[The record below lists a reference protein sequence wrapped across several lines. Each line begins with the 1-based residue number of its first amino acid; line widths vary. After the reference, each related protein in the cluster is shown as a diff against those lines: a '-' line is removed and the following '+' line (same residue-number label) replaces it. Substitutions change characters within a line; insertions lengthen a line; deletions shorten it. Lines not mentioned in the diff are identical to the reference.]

1 MIIIKITIFKCNQT
15 GDIVVSAKKL
25 FISIFLTL
33 CLSLLFAP
41 QSFALTLEEV
51 ASRLDKLEQQNKL
64 LRKENK
70 ELRSSIAATDEKAE
84 AAVVATEAFT
94 DSTAGIQKV
103 AEWANRTTIGGYGEL
118 HYNNLSG
125 KGGASDKDEIDFH
138 RFVLFFGHE
147 FTDDIR
153 FFSEL
158 ELEHSIAGDGKAG
171 EIELEQAYI
180 DFDLNDNHTARA
192 GLFLLPVGII
202 NETHEPPTFYGTE
215 RNPIE
220 KNIVP
225 ATWWAA
231 GAGLHGQLGGGFS
244 YDAYVHSGL
253 NATETDST
261 TKIVSYTSIRSGR
274 QKVSEA
280 VANDPA
286 VTGRLKY
293 TGIPGLELAVS
304 AQYQQDIGQGLV
316 VGLDSGTLIE
326 THAIWNSGPFGIR
339 ALYAAW
345 DINGTAVKAAGA
357 DKQEGFYVEPS
368 FKISDQFGVFARFN
382 QWDNEAGSNT
392 GDAEDTG
399 KEQWDIG
406 INYWPHEDVVIKAD
420 YQYQNNDNGSDQNGL
435 NVGLG
440 YQF

>member
-1 MIIIKITIFKCNQT
+1 MNFATLAKNT
-15 GDIVVSAKKL
+15 GLAVALSIG
-25 FISIFLTL
+25 ISPLA
-33 CLSLLFAP
+33 S
-41 QSFALTLEEV
+41 ALTLEDL
-51 ASRLDKLEQQNKL
+51 AKRLDALETQNKQLTKENAL
-64 LRKENK
+64 LRDAVAQTNDKV
-70 ELRSSIAATDEKAE
+70 E
-84 AAVVATEAFT
+84 AAVIATESIA
-94 DSTAGIQKV
+94 DSASGIQKL
-103 AEWANRTTIGGYGEL
+103 ANFADKTTIGGYGEL

-147 FTDDIR
+147 FSDDIR

-158 ELEHSIAGDGKAG
+158 EVEHSIAGEGKSG
-171 EIELEQAYI
+171 EVELEQAYI

-215 RNPIE
+215 RNPVE
-220 KNIVP
+220 KNIIP

-231 GAGLHGQLGGGFS
+231 GAGLNGQLGGGFS

-253 NATETDST
+253 AVPGTGKNAW
-261 TKIVSYTSIRSGR
+261 KVRSGR

-280 VANDPA
+280 KANDPA
-286 VTGRLKY
+286 ATARLKY

-304 AQYQQDIGQGLV
+304 AQYQQDMGQGLV
-316 VGLDSGTLIE
+316 AGLDSGTLIE
-326 THAIWNSGPFGIR
+326 THAIWKSGPFGVK

-345 DINGTAVKAAGA
+345 NIDGSEVKAAGA
-357 DKQEGFYVEPS
+357 DEQEGFYIEPS
-368 FKISDQFGVFARFN
+368 YKISEKFGVFARFN
-382 QWDNEAGSNT
+382 QWDNQAGSS
-392 GDAEDTG
+392 ASESE

-406 INYWPHEDVVIKAD
+406 VNYWPHENVVIKAD
-420 YQYQNNDNGSDQNGL
+420 YQYQNNDDGEDQNGL
-435 NVGLG
+435 NIGLG

>member
-1 MIIIKITIFKCNQT
+1 MKNSIKKS
-15 GDIVVSAKKL
+15 G
-25 FISIFLTL
+25 
-33 CLSLLFAP
+33 SLALLLGVLAAP
-41 QSFALTLEEV
+41 QASALTLEDL
-51 ASRLDKLEQQNKL
+51 AKRLDALEAKNKQLEQENSQ
-64 LRKENK
+64 LRD
-70 ELRSSIAATDEKAE
+70 AVATTNDKVE
-84 AAVVATEAFT
+84 AAVIATESIA
-94 DSTAGIQKV
+94 DSASGIQKL
-103 AEWANRTTIGGYGEL
+103 ADWADKTSIGGYGEL

-158 ELEHSIAGDGKAG
+158 ELEYSLSGDGKDG
-171 EIELEQAYI
+171 QVQLEQAYI

-192 GLFLLPVGII
+192 GSFLLPVGII

-220 KNIVP
+220 KNIIP

-231 GAGLHGQLGGGFS
+231 GAGAHGELGAGFS
-244 YDAYVHSGL
+244 YDAYIHSGL
-253 NATETDST
+253 NVDNGF
-261 TKIVSYTSIRSGR
+261 SIRSGR
-274 QKVSEA
+274 QKVSKA
-280 VANDPA
+280 KANDPA
-286 VTGRLKY
+286 ATARIKY

-304 AQYQQDIGQGLV
+304 AQHQQNMGQGLV
-316 VGLDSGTLIE
+316 AGLESGNLIE
-326 THAIWNSGPFGIR
+326 THAIWSTGPFTVK

-345 DINGTAVKAAGA
+345 DIDGYAVEAVGA

-368 FKISDQFGVFARFN
+368 LRLSEKFGIFARFN
-382 QWDNEAGSNT
+382 QWDNYAGSNSGT
-392 GDAEDTG
+392 AKDTE
-399 KEQWDIG
+399 KEQWDVG

-420 YQYQNNDNGSDQNGL
+420 YQYQNNDDGKEQNGL
-435 NVGLG
+435 NLGIG

>member
-1 MIIIKITIFKCNQT
+1 MKNSIKKS
-15 GDIVVSAKKL
+15 G
-25 FISIFLTL
+25 
-33 CLSLLFAP
+33 SLALLLGVLAAP
-41 QSFALTLEEV
+41 QASALTLEDL
-51 ASRLDKLEQQNKL
+51 AKRLDALEAKNKQLEQENSQ
-64 LRKENK
+64 LRD
-70 ELRSSIAATDEKAE
+70 AVATTNDKVE
-84 AAVVATEAFT
+84 AAVFATESIA
-94 DSTAGIQKV
+94 DSASGIQKL
-103 AEWANRTTIGGYGEL
+103 ADWADKTSIGGYGEL

-158 ELEHSIAGDGKAG
+158 ELEHSLSGDGKDG
-171 EIELEQAYI
+171 EVELEQAYI

-220 KNIVP
+220 KNIIP

-231 GAGLHGQLGGGFS
+231 GAGAHGELGAGFS
-244 YDAYVHSGL
+244 YDAYIHSGL
-253 NATETDST
+253 NVDNGF
-261 TKIVSYTSIRSGR
+261 SIRSGR
-274 QKVSEA
+274 QKVSKA
-280 VANDPA
+280 KANDPA
-286 VTGRLKY
+286 ATARIKY

-304 AQYQQDIGQGLV
+304 AQHQQNMGQGLV
-316 VGLDSGTLIE
+316 AGLESGNLIE
-326 THAIWNSGPFGIR
+326 THAIWSTGPFTVK

-345 DINGTAVKAAGA
+345 DIDGYAVEAVGA

-368 FKISDQFGVFARFN
+368 LRLSEKFGIFARFN
-382 QWDNEAGSNT
+382 QWDNYAGSNSGT
-392 GDAEDTG
+392 AKDTE
-399 KEQWDIG
+399 KEQWDVG

-420 YQYQNNDNGSDQNGL
+420 YQYQNNDDGKEQNGL
-435 NVGLG
+435 NLGIG

>member
-1 MIIIKITIFKCNQT
+1 MKNSIKKS
-15 GDIVVSAKKL
+15 G
-25 FISIFLTL
+25 
-33 CLSLLFAP
+33 SLALLLGVLAAP
-41 QSFALTLEEV
+41 QASALTLEDL
-51 ASRLDKLEQQNKL
+51 AKRLDALEAKNKQLEQENSQ
-64 LRKENK
+64 LRD
-70 ELRSSIAATDEKAE
+70 AVATTNDKVE
-84 AAVVATEAFT
+84 AAVIATESIA
-94 DSTAGIQKV
+94 DSASGIQKL
-103 AEWANRTTIGGYGEL
+103 ADWADKTSIGGYGEL

-158 ELEHSIAGDGKAG
+158 ELEHSLSGNGKDG
-171 EIELEQAYI
+171 EVELEQAYI

-220 KNIVP
+220 KNIIP

-231 GAGLHGQLGGGFS
+231 GAGAHGELGAGFS
-244 YDAYVHSGL
+244 YDAYIHSGL
-253 NATETDST
+253 NVDNGF
-261 TKIVSYTSIRSGR
+261 SIRSGR
-274 QKVSEA
+274 QKVSKA
-280 VANDPA
+280 KANDPA
-286 VTGRLKY
+286 ATARIKY

-304 AQYQQDIGQGLV
+304 AQHQQNMGQGLV
-316 VGLDSGTLIE
+316 AGLESGNLIE
-326 THAIWNSGPFGIR
+326 THAIWSTGPFTVK

-345 DINGTAVKAAGA
+345 DIDGYAVEAVGA

-368 FKISDQFGVFARFN
+368 LRLSEKFGIFARFN
-382 QWDNEAGSNT
+382 QWDNYAGSNSGT
-392 GDAEDTG
+392 AKDTE
-399 KEQWDIG
+399 KEQWDVG

-420 YQYQNNDNGSDQNGL
+420 YQYQNNDDGKEQNGL
-435 NVGLG
+435 NLGIG